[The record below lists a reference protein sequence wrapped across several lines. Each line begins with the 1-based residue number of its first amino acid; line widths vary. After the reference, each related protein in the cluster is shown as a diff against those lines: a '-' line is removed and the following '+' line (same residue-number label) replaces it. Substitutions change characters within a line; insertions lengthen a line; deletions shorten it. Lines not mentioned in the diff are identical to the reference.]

1 LREEILKRAIGI
13 VAFFALAVS
22 AFAADTLNID
32 TAHSS
37 VQFTVRHMLI
47 SNVPGSITGITGT
60 INYDPQDVTK
70 SSVDANIK
78 VSTINTANENRDK
91 DLRGSNFFDT
101 DKYPE
106 ARFVSKKIEKRGDQL
121 VAIGDLTIKD
131 VTKQIELPFE
141 LLSGN
146 TPMGPAVGIS
156 ASMKINRKDFH
167 INYNRLMDNGG
178 AVVGD
183 EVKLEINLEAKPPRK
198 DAPKST
204 DTKK

>member
-91 DLRGSNFFDT
+91 DLRGPNFFDT